1 MDERKKGPMH
11 LEIITRIQEKTV
23 LCVHWNETNI
33 IEGLKCKF
41 VIYNRNCNNY
51 IICIFNFLDLSS
63 LWDNIYQTYYN
74 MEFHVNQQRIN
85 VPLSIE
91 SLQVTD
97 FGTNVRLAM
106 TGTSLFSM
114 RGNFTRDFP
123 GRNNHII
130 LR

>member
-1 MDERKKGPMH
+1 
-11 LEIITRIQEKTV
+11 
-23 LCVHWNETNI
+23 
-33 IEGLKCKF
+33 
-41 VIYNRNCNNY
+41 
-51 IICIFNFLDLSS
+51 
-63 LWDNIYQTYYN
+63 

-85 VPLSIE
+85 VPISLE

-97 FGTNVRLAM
+97 LGTNVRLAM

-130 LR
+130 LRYDYILYIYCVQFAYLCARFCNICLKIIEIS